1 MKNRTVTTGYRLP
14 TTDHRLRATDYRSPM
29 TDQPRS
35 WAYSLRG
42 FGVGC
47 CEKRPGAGEERLER
61 RDRFDSVPKP
71 GWTLSAGLRCGLGVL
86 VWNRWTVSRWTVV
99 GGESVD
105 GQAVANRWSVSRW
118 SVVGGRWSMK
128 NRTVTTGYRL
138 TDHRSAGESVL
149 GRTEGGRRTKGGQ
162 QGPGNDSPATPNRG
176 RLDQTAESAA
186 KPSKA
191 VSNRGR

>member
-1 MKNRTVTTGYRLP
+1 MEYRRATIGYRLP
-14 TTDHRLRATDYRSPM
+14 TTDHRLRATDYRSPI

-35 WAYSLRG
+35 WACFLRG
-42 FGVGC
+42 FGVGW
-47 CEKRPGAGEERLER
+47 CEKRPEGGEGRRER
-61 RDRFDSVPKP
+61 RDRFVSVPKP
-71 GWTLSAGLRCGLGVL
+71 GWTLSAGLRCVLGEL
-86 VWNRWTVSRWTVV
+86 GWNRWTVMNRWTVV
-99 GGESVD
+99 GGESV
-105 GQAVANRWSVSRW
+105 GGEAVANRWSVSRW
-118 SVVGGRWSMK
+118 TVVDQKQNGDHWLP
-128 NRTVTTGYRL
+128 T

-191 VSNRGR
+191 ASNRGR